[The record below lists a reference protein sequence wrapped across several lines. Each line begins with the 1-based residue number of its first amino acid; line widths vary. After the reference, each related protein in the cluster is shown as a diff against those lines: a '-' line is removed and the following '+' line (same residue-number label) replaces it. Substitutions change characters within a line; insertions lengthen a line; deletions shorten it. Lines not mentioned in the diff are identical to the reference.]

1 MVTSKTDPSN
11 SVIRAR
17 AAFPVDCFFFGV
29 CALASDNGAGAAVGD
44 FASAGI
50 FTTLIC
56 HTFQLIFSFVGFF
69 SLYLLFVNPN
79 SKFYGKK
86 REKMKLVQQ
95 QQNR

>member
-56 HTFQLIFSFVGFF
+56 HTFQLIFLSSVFF
-69 SLYLLFVNPN
+69 LSIFYLLIQIRN
-79 SKFYGKK
+79 SMAKK
-86 REKMKLVQQ
+86 EKK
-95 QQNR
+95 